1 MVGFGLQTRCLI
13 NHNKLCYS
21 ATPHLGVNKMNT
33 EVIQGGLHTDAR
45 GVLRF
50 CNDFDMSAVKRFY
63 TIANSV
69 EQPVRGWIGH
79 KKETKWFFPVR
90 GKTVIEVERF
100 VGNELSC
107 KLGVVSCKLGGEV
120 SGSECRVSSSDFRVS
135 GSECRVSG
143 FEFGEGAKRIKVI
156 LSAEEPRVLKVPPG
170 NWFKIVQDGDA
181 EVMVFS
187 DCRVGEFVGDD
198 FRREL

>member
-1 MVGFGLQTRCLI
+1 MKPEL
-13 NHNKLCYS
+13 
-21 ATPHLGVNKMNT
+21 
-33 EVIQGGLHTDAR
+33 IQGGLHTDAR

-50 CNDFDMSAVKRFY
+50 CNDFDMSDVKRFY
-63 TIANSV
+63 TIANSA

-79 KKETKWFFPVR
+79 KRETKWFFPVR

-100 VGNELSC
+100 GQDLQEGQDCV
-107 KLGVVSCKLGGEV
+107 GEV
-120 SGSECRVSSSDFRVS
+120 T
-135 GSECRVSG
+135 
-143 FEFGEGAKRIKVI
+143 AKLVLVADEPKV
-156 LSAEEPRVLKVPPG
+156 VKVPPG

-187 DCRVGEFVGDD
+187 DCKVGEFEGDD